1 MDACDRGW
9 TGTRAFEKMKYLF
22 GYYALNMRACQ
33 RKNEWRAA
41 AASVRR
47 LRGGFAMAFHLG
59 CVW

>member
-1 MDACDRGW
+1 MDACDWGW

-33 RKNEWRAA
+33 RKNERRAA

-47 LRGGFAMAFHLG
+47 LRGG
-59 CVW
+59 